1 MVSFIDMLYLKQKRI
16 LMGVIYVV
24 LIPSFV
30 HLFIGLLIL
39 FIHSFILIIL
49 FHWYKQLFVVLS
61 KLHQSLLST
70 LGPAKG
76 ILIIAEFGRRK
87 KNTHLHLLLFW
98 WRCVD
103 TWSFWRGLLY
113 PLAEAVVAL
122 RYNTV
127 YPPRGM
133 DNTISWRF
141 PLSPVL
147 GISYPPAVSR
157 VGKASNFLVHM
168 LAVTSFEK
176 EYAFLFE
183 PGQNHRYLLKSWRGS
198 GCFFFQT
205 HKCFCLCIRNR
216 YAYAIPCRCCHY
228 MTLRCR
234 LFSVPRAGAAARST
248 VVRWSVTKQSS
259 VFFSHWNHRGHR
271 WWNLGAI
278 FKAACFFVTHV
289 LRNVKE
295 IQG

>member
-49 FHWYKQLFVVLS
+49 FHWYKQLFVVSS

-127 YPPRGM
+127 YPPGGM

-147 GISYPPAVSR
+147 GNSYPPAVYR
-157 VGKASNFLVHM
+157 VGKASNFSRAHAGCYLLRKRIRFSLRARPEPSIPSQKLKGQWLLFFPDTQNVFVCVCGIGM
-168 LAVTSFEK
+168 LMRSPVDVATTWHLGTGC
-176 EYAFLFE
+176 FLFLE
-183 PGQNHRYLLKSWRGS
+183 LVLL
-198 GCFFFQT
+198 
-205 HKCFCLCIRNR
+205 LLL
-216 YAYAIPCRCCHY
+216 A
-228 MTLRCR
+228 R
-234 LFSVPRAGAAARST
+234 LLFG
-248 VVRWSVTKQSS
+248 
-259 VFFSHWNHRGHR
+259 G
-271 WWNLGAI
+271 L
-278 FKAACFFVTHV
+278 
-289 LRNVKE
+289 
-295 IQG
+295 